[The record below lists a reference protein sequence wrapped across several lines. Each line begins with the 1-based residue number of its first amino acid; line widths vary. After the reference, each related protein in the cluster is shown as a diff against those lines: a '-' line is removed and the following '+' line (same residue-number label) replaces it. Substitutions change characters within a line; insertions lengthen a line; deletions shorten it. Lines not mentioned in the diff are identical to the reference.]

1 MNNID
6 KLIEEISIKGGGIL
20 QSIRQPSNND
30 LTEGDLV
37 FIYPIIMDATLDKN
51 YGGLVRDFVTVSFV
65 NRIKQTNVLNVISDA
80 TSPGTVKSG
89 NQEINPA
96 QMLKK
101 HLGRSPVDSM
111 DPNDALTPL
120 QNGNNYSSNQDYND
134 ALVELRKYV
143 KNQIDNNPEY
153 KNLRPII
160 SEVMASNLIPIPLII
175 GTNQMKINNN
185 VLYWILFIAA
195 GQHLPLD
202 RASSLDKIKR
212 FLRQIDTEKYN
223 EFMTG
228 LEVKEIL
235 DSPRKMEQIINSIWD
250 GTDRATSKFHLV
262 LDEGKWNREVGV
274 NSHTAKLTTAIHNTN
289 TSQGAMARRAS
300 TAFKNFVGNEV
311 VGILQSITHAI
322 VPETEIDISSKL
334 TKFVDSS
341 TNVRAHYETIYDYI
355 IGSSSNIDEVD
366 ELIKVASNIC
376 KENSEINVNKIF
388 SQLSSLHFGMTGKKR
403 TSGGFLSKFS
413 VADNSGEL
421 LAEFTEDLV
430 GTGATLASFSKSI
443 EEYIVELGG
452 VQALDELSKYKEKY
466 KKDITN
472 YFQGGWDTDEGGIT
486 ASTYDPLAD
495 PLTPDPNFRG
505 TPGLGERGLFNSKR
519 FQHITGG
526 VGKADQQAFE
536 NNVYN
541 SLTEIVHFLS
551 IFNFM
556 SFFCD
561 YLREIETEVSVQK
574 RDAVNF
580 PNYVLV
586 TRIEYITRIFWAL
599 ATTNFENEM
608 TEEKEKEQEHIDKEK
623 LAGIFNKQW
632 KLNIPS
638 SMNKLKKLNPL
649 QNPFGSWK
657 LSIKKQQQVVQAK
670 IDELERMQEASG
682 TSFSQ
687 KREMQSDIDSLKLF
701 LTQKTPHKGKAVDQ
715 FRISSMND
723 VTKQINLIKERLKI
737 PNIVVIDEKNKKIFY
752 KLMFHQRVM
761 NLDMGTMNTYIS
773 QQKKDMTN
781 GFNDQ

>member
-6 KLIEEISIKGGGIL
+6 KLIEEVSIRGGGIL
-20 QSIRQPSNND
+20 QSIRQPDNND
-30 LTEGDLV
+30 LSEGDLV
-37 FIYPIIMDATLDKN
+37 FIYPIIMDATLDKK
-51 YGGLVRDFVTVSFV
+51 YGNLVRDFVTVSFV

-89 NQEINPA
+89 NNEINPA

-111 DPNDALTPL
+111 NPDDVLTPM

-134 ALVELRKYV
+134 ALIKLREYV
-143 KNQIDNNPEY
+143 KDQIDTNPEY
-153 KNLRPII
+153 KNLRPAV

-202 RASSLDKIKR
+202 RTSSLDKIKR
-212 FLRQIDTEKYN
+212 YLRQIDSEKYN

-228 LEVKEIL
+228 LEVKQIL
-235 DSPRKMEQIINSIWD
+235 DSPRKMEQLINSIWD

-289 TSQGAMARRAS
+289 TSQGAMSRRAS
-300 TAFKNFVGNEV
+300 TAFKNFVGNEI

-322 VPETEIDISSKL
+322 IPETEVDISTKL
-334 TKFVDSS
+334 TKFVEDT

-366 ELIKVASNIC
+366 ELIKVATNIC

-388 SQLSSLHFGMTGKKR
+388 SQLAGLHFGITGKKR
-403 TSGGFLSKFS
+403 KASLFDIGHQS
-413 VADNSGEL
+413 NSGEI
-421 LAEFTEDLV
+421 LADFTEDLV
-430 GTGATLASFSKSI
+430 GTGASLAAFSKSI

-452 VQALDELSKYKEKY
+452 IQALDELSKYKEKY
-466 KKDITN
+466 KEHIMH
-472 YFQGGWDTDEGGIT
+472 YFQGGWREGEGIT
-486 ASTYDPLAD
+486 STDASTRDNPTSPIGMFTNRD
-495 PLTPDPNFRG
+495 NTPEPKQMN
-505 TPGLGERGLFNSKR
+505 LFNSLR
-519 FQHITGG
+519 FKEITGG
-526 VGKADQQAFE
+526 AASTADQTAFE
-536 NNVYN
+536 DNMYN

-574 RDAVNF
+574 RDAVSF

-599 ATTNFENEM
+599 ASTNFENEM
-608 TEEKEKEQEHIDKEK
+608 TEEKERDESQEFKKTREYR
-623 LAGIFNKQW
+623 
-632 KLNIPS
+632 KLNEKKEELELKLRNETSPF
-638 SMNKLKKLNPL
+638 NQTRLKKEIHDLTA
-649 QNPFGSWK
+649 K
-657 LSIKKQQQVVQAK
+657 MDKQ
-670 IDELERMQEASG
+670 R
-682 TSFSQ
+682 
-687 KREMQSDIDSLKLF
+687 
-701 LTQKTPHKGKAVDQ
+701 TPHKGTGVDQ

-737 PNIVVIDEKNKKIFY
+737 PNIVVIDEKQKKIFY

-773 QQKKDMTN
+773 QQKKDME
-781 GFNDQ
+781 